1 MRDPEVMLSLL
12 REMAGN
18 DGGWIVAPAQA
29 HMEMSHEDGERRCHH
44 VELLVDAGHAQWN
57 NDQELVAR
65 ITNAGYDFIDA
76 VEKQERVHTK
86 FLELFKA
93 GSPYLM
99 AAKAALEVLKMTEG

>member
-29 HMEMSHEDGERRCHH
+29 HMGISSEDAQRRYHH
-44 VELLVDAGHAQWN
+44 AELLVDAGHAQWN
-57 NDQELVAR
+57 DQKVVAR

-76 VEKQERVHTK
+76 VEKQERVRTK
-86 FLELFKA
+86 FLERFKA
-93 GSPYLM
+93 GIPYLM
-99 AAKAALEVLKMTEG
+99 AVKAALEVLKMTEG

>member
-29 HMEMSHEDGERRCHH
+29 HMGMSSEDAQRRYHH

-57 NDQELVAR
+57 DQKELAG

-76 VEKQERVHTK
+76 VEKQERVHRK
-86 FLELFKA
+86 FLERFKA
-93 GSPYLM
+93 GIPYLT
-99 AAKAALEVLKMTEG
+99 AAKAALDVLNLTEG